1 MAKNIGITTKIL
13 EMLKIAEALEAT
25 KLFEQLQE
33 TYPNITRKQ
42 MHGTL
47 SSLTKRGI
55 VYHLTRGVYA
65 HPEAYSGVK

>member
-1 MAKNIGITTKIL
+1 MAKNIGLTTQII
-13 EMLKIAEALEAT
+13 EMLEIAEALEAT
-25 KLFEQLQE
+25 KLFNQLQKV
-33 TYPNITRKQ
+33 YPNITRKQ

-47 SSLTKRGI
+47 SSLTERGI